1 MRTTTVVYKFD
12 PAPSAEHLAATAAA
26 YQEYVSPVLSHFAFL
41 HNLVSIA
48 DPDNLHKA
56 DPDNLVS
63 LTVDHETC
71 LRTVVRSWP
80 DSDIANAWITT
91 SLETKLWLNNDFPGM
106 IISAQVDPE

>member
-12 PAPSAEHLAATAAA
+12 SLPSAEDLASRSAA
-26 YQEYVSPVLSHFAFL
+26 YQATLSPVLSQFTTL
-41 HNLVSIA
+41 HNLST
-48 DPDNLHKA
+48 
-56 DPDNLVS
+56 DNLVS

-80 DSDIANAWITT
+80 DADIANAWVST
-91 SLETKLWLNNDFPGM
+91 SLDTKLWLTNDYPGM

>member
-1 MRTTTVVYKFD
+1 MRTTTVVFKFD

-26 YQEYVSPVLSHFAFL
+26 YQANVSPVLSHFAF
-41 HNLVSIA
+41 
-48 DPDNLHKA
+48 LHKA

-91 SLETKLWLNNDFPGM
+91 SLEGLLWLTNDFPGT